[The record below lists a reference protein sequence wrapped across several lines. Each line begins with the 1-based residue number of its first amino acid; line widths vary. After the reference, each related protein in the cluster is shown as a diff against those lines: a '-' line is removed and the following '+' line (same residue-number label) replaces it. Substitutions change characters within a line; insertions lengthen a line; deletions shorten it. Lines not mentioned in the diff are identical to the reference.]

1 MKWKKYTFETTTKAV
16 DIISA
21 VLGEIGI
28 EGIEVE
34 DNVALTEEETKGM
47 FIDILP
53 ELPQDDGTAKISFYL
68 DFDKDNTDL
77 LNAVKESL
85 EDLREFIDIG
95 KAEIVES
102 ETEDKD
108 WINNWKEFF
117 KPFKVGEVLIKPSWE
132 EIPKDLEYKTLI
144 NIDPK
149 TAFGTGG
156 HETTRLCI
164 KQLEKYIDKLNKN
177 DEIKVLDVGTG
188 SGILGIA
195 ALKLGS
201 KYVFGTDLDDMVVNV
216 VQENMEIN
224 DITSSEF
231 ETICGNIIDDINI
244 QEKAGFEKYDIVV
257 ANILAPVIVLL
268 QEEVY
273 KHLKHGGIFI
283 ASGIIDEK
291 EEFVKLALSKN
302 KEFEILE
309 TTYDGEW
316 VSITAKRI

>member
-1 MKWKKYTFETTTKAV
+1 M
-16 DIISA
+16 
-21 VLGEIGI
+21 
-28 EGIEVE
+28 
-34 DNVALTEEETKGM
+34 
-47 FIDILP
+47 
-53 ELPQDDGTAKISFYL
+53 
-68 DFDKDNTDL
+68 
-77 LNAVKESL
+77 
-85 EDLREFIDIG
+85 
-95 KAEIVES
+95 
-102 ETEDKD
+102 
-108 WINNWKEFF
+108 
-117 KPFKVGEVLIKPSWE
+117 
-132 EIPKDLEYKTLI
+132 
-144 NIDPK
+144 
-149 TAFGTGG
+149 
-156 HETTRLCI
+156 
-164 KQLEKYIDKLNKN
+164 
-177 DEIKVLDVGTG
+177 
-188 SGILGIA
+188 
-195 ALKLGS
+195 S
-201 KYVFGTDLDDMVVNV
+201 KYVFGIDLDDMAVNV
-216 VQENMEIN
+216 VKENMEIN

>member
-1 MKWKKYTFETTTKAV
+1 M
-16 DIISA
+16 
-21 VLGEIGI
+21 
-28 EGIEVE
+28 
-34 DNVALTEEETKGM
+34 
-47 FIDILP
+47 
-53 ELPQDDGTAKISFYL
+53 
-68 DFDKDNTDL
+68 
-77 LNAVKESL
+77 
-85 EDLREFIDIG
+85 
-95 KAEIVES
+95 
-102 ETEDKD
+102 
-108 WINNWKEFF
+108 
-117 KPFKVGEVLIKPSWE
+117 
-132 EIPKDLEYKTLI
+132 
-144 NIDPK
+144 
-149 TAFGTGG
+149 
-156 HETTRLCI
+156 
-164 KQLEKYIDKLNKN
+164 
-177 DEIKVLDVGTG
+177 
-188 SGILGIA
+188 
-195 ALKLGS
+195 
-201 KYVFGTDLDDMVVNV
+201 FGTDLDDMVVNV
-216 VQENMEIN
+216 VKENMEIN